1 MTKEEFLPLQ
11 RLNSILFLADF
22 LSLKQEYTPVTD
34 NCKYYFIFSSPIN
47 SSYIAGSSP
56 NYDKNNK
63 YVAQAVKEYEL
74 LVNKFGEEY
83 AASYIDDI
91 CWVKARGTVD
101 AKQMLQYITY
111 YSSKQQKKAAYI
123 AYNTWKKNQKYTHK
137 TINDDGNIEERE
149 CTRYV
154 YNSEKSSK
162 FNKIS
167 KGCEVYDGT
176 IEENIKNN
184 K

>member
-47 SSYIAGSSP
+47 SSYIVGSSP
-56 NYDKNNK
+56 NYDENNK
-63 YVAQAVKEYEL
+63 YITQAVKEYEL

-91 CWVKARGTVD
+91 CWIKARGTVD
-101 AKQMLQYITY
+101 AEQILQYLTY
-111 YSSKQQKKAAYI
+111 YSSKQQKKAAYT
-123 AYNTWKKNQKYTHK
+123 AYNEWKNNQKYTHE
-137 TINDDGNIEERE
+137 IVNDEGDIEEQE

-154 YNSEKSSK
+154 YNAEKNSK

-167 KGCEVYDGT
+167 KGYEIYGRT
-176 IEENIKNN
+176 IEEDIEDN